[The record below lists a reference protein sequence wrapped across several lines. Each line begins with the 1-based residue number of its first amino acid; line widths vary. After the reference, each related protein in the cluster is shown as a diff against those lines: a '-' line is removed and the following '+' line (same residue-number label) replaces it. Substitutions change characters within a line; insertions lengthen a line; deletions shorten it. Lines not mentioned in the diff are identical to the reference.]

1 MIFSSDQVAG
11 KSMSF
16 ETGKMGRQA
25 GGSVV
30 SRTQDTMVRTVH
42 TRKSNVCAF
51 ILSSLFL
58 ILILLS
64 GINRKRRHK

>member
-1 MIFSSDQVAG
+1 MIFSSAQVAG

-30 SRTQDTMVRTVH
+30 SRTQDTMVRT
-42 TRKSNVCAF
+42 F
-51 ILSSLFL
+51 ILSSFFFFDL
-58 ILILLS
+58 IGIILS
-64 GINRKRRHK
+64 KNGKGRHKLC

>member
-1 MIFSSDQVAG
+1 MILLSVKVAG

-30 SRTQDTMVRTVH
+30 SRTQDTMVRTGEYSLYCF
-42 TRKSNVCAF
+42 SN
-51 ILSSLFL
+51 
-58 ILILLS
+58 
-64 GINRKRRHK
+64 G